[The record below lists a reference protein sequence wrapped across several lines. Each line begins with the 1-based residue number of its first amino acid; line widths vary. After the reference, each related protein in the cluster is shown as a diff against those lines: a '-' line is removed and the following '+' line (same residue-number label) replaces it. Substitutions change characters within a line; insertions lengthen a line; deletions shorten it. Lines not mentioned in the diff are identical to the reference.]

1 MSNYTQSTNFATKD
15 ALSSGDPLKIVK
27 GTEINTEFVNI
38 AVAIAT
44 KADLAS
50 PTFTGSPVLP
60 TGTTGITQSAGNNST
75 ALATTAYADS
85 AITAERTATATLT
98 NKSLTSPTL
107 TGTPVAPTASVDT
120 NTTQVAT
127 TAFVVAQVADDAP
140 TKSGGGATG
149 SWGIDITGNAA
160 TATKLSTASGSAPSY
175 SARAW
180 VNFNGTGTV
189 AIRASGNVSSIT
201 DNGTG
206 DYTVNFT
213 TSMADVD
220 YAVNANAA
228 PSDNQRNNVTIGLTA
243 NAAPTTAPEGATKL
257 VGSFRMQTGLPGS
270 TTLVDHV
277 SVYASVFR

>member
-127 TAFVVAQVADDAP
+127 TAFVVAQIADDAP
-140 TKSGGGATG
+140 TKSGSGATG
-149 SWGIDITGNAA
+149 NWGINITGNSATTTTITTAQVANA
-160 TATKLSTASGSAPSY
+160 TAGVTAGAVGTYMLAYYTGSVIALFGDTVAGSTLQPSNATGNYFGSSQ
-175 SARAW
+175 
-180 VNFNGTGTV
+180 TGTWRCMGH
-189 AIRASGNVSSIT
+189 AIVSSTSGN
-201 DNGTG
+201 
-206 DYTVNFT
+206 
-213 TSMADVD
+213 
-220 YAVNANAA
+220 
-228 PSDNQRNNVTIGLTA
+228 Q
-243 NAAPTTAPEGATKL
+243 
-257 VGSFRMQTGLPGS
+257 
-270 TTLVDHV
+270 TTLWLRV
-277 SVYASVFR
+277 S